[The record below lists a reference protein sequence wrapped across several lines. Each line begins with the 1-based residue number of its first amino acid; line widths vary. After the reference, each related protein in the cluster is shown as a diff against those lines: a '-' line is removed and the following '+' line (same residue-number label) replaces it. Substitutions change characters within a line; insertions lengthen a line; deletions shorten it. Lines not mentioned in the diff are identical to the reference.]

1 MKESACSTRSGV
13 ASTGAALSPGSRR
26 SMPGYRTKQER
37 IAIAGVA
44 DLVIRSLLELTPGE
58 RARLA
63 VQEAG
68 HLDRAL
74 AVAQKRRR

>member
-1 MKESACSTRSGV
+1 MENAKAQ
-13 ASTGAALSPGSRR
+13 LDLN
-26 SMPGYRTKQER
+26 RT
-37 IAIAGVA
+37 
-44 DLVIRSLLELTPGE
+44 VIRSLLELTPGE